1 MTYLDSVSSRRRA
14 IGALLVIGAL
24 ITPSIVASPAAASE
38 RPVGEP
44 ETTASTTPPTVSLP
58 VQTVD
63 TPGRGGQ
70 NGTIE
75 MRVGKSAPLRVIV
88 DTGFSGLIVFP
99 GAWDRRPGG
108 VRQSKTRV
116 KVDAGSLGV
125 VSGFP
130 GTATMTFGGVTTVTE
145 VPFVSVAKAN
155 PYLRQWTKNGV
166 YGLLGVGTKGAG
178 LINPLSTLPGVLG
191 LRWSIHFQRTQGKTR
206 NRRGELILGARGPLN
221 PTMSLSMPYLGTD
234 VNGARLWDDQATPGC
249 WRFGQRPEVCLPTQ
263 LDAAFNITR
272 VRGSRFRSLK
282 TNKDGNLRTGTLVRW
297 AAPGSAFVG
306 VRYKAGNK
314 PSVNLTR
321 VIPKGSGQVIVG
333 NTLYFDNVVTY
344 DTVTGTVSIKEVR
357 QKGSS

>member
-1 MTYLDSVSSRRRA
+1 MTCLDSVSSRRRA

-70 NGTIE
+70 NGTTE

-206 NRRGELILGARGPLN
+206 TRRVD
-221 PTMSLSMPYLGTD
+221 S
-234 VNGARLWDDQATPGC
+234 
-249 WRFGQRPEVCLPTQ
+249 
-263 LDAAFNITR
+263 
-272 VRGSRFRSLK
+272 RGSRSAQP
-282 TNKDGNLRTGTLVRW
+282 DDVVVDAVSGNGR
-297 AAPGSAFVG
+297 
-306 VRYKAGNK
+306 
-314 PSVNLTR
+314 
-321 VIPKGSGQVIVG
+321 
-333 NTLYFDNVVTY
+333 
-344 DTVTGTVSIKEVR
+344 
-357 QKGSS
+357 